1 MGAWLVLREHER
13 LRDKRNLAVIAEVA
27 VATLDQPPT
36 QAESRD
42 ENRAVLEGLPLRVTS
57 YFPFSDKQNKT
68 STLPPQHHQLVN
80 PSEFTASPQTQTWVM
95 NATEK
100 PAQRQMPGGS

>member
-1 MGAWLVLREHER
+1 MGACLVLGEHER
-13 LRDKRNLAVIAEVA
+13 LQDKWTLAVIARVP

-57 YFPFSDKQNKT
+57 YFPFSGKQNKT
-68 STLPPQHHQLVN
+68 STLPPQHHQLAD
-80 PSEFTASPQTQTWVM
+80 PSEFTGSQQTQTWVM

-100 PAQRQMPGGS
+100 PAQLQMPGGS